1 MPLSILKASLCVS
14 PVLDEVDLYRA
25 GKHAII
31 VRFQSAIQV
40 EHMRICLLTYRGNP
54 YSGGQGIYVYY
65 LSREFRRMGHEVE
78 VIASAPLPEVS
89 KGVIL
94 HQLRSSSIYH
104 PGSSFRKNLPDVR
117 NLVDL
122 YELCASRLGIFAEPW
137 AFSFRAY
144 ARLKELSK
152 QRRFDI
158 VHDNQG
164 LGYGLLLMKRLRIP
178 VVATI
183 HHPLPIDRQADLE
196 QANEFGQ
203 RLRIRRFYSFIRMQ
217 AFVARRLDRIITV
230 SQSSAKDARRFFQV
244 PADKIRVVY
253 NGIDTEIYDGNK
265 EAGQGR
271 DGLIMVANTDDRKK
285 GVLYLLQALQLLKND
300 GAKLTIVD
308 DAARHSSYVEDV
320 GPLPSYG
327 SKLVR
332 ELNLDGMVRFT
343 GRLTREELAQHY
355 AAARIAVV
363 PSLYEGFGLPAAEA
377 MACGTPV
384 IATTGGALPEV
395 VGDAGMLVPPANA
408 SALAAAIRQLL
419 DDQQAQQRMSE
430 AGKKRVREQFN
441 WEQAARK
448 TLEVYREVLT
458 TR

>member
-1 MPLSILKASLCVS
+1 MPLSILGTGVCAI
-14 PVLDEVDLYRA
+14 PVLDEVNVCTV
-25 GKHAII
+25 GKRGII
-31 VRFQSAIQV
+31 VRFQSTIQV
-40 EHMRICLLTYRGNP
+40 EDMRICLLTYRGNP

-89 KGVIL
+89 EGVIL

-104 PGSSFRKNLPDVR
+104 PGRSFSKNLPNIR

-122 YELCASRLGIFAEPW
+122 YELCASRLGIFGEPW

-164 LGYGLLLMKRLRIP
+164 LGYGLLLMKRLGIP
-178 VVATI
+178 VIATI

-196 QANEFGQ
+196 QASGFRQ
-203 RLRIRRFYSFIRMQ
+203 RQRIRRFYSFIRMQ

-230 SQSSAKDARRFFQV
+230 SQSSAKDAMLMFNV
-244 PADKIRVVY
+244 PADKTRVVY
-253 NGIDTEIYDGNK
+253 NGIDTDIYDGNK
-265 EAGQGR
+265 EVGQNR
-271 DGLIMVANTDDRKK
+271 NGLIMVANTDDRKK
-285 GVLYLLQALQLLKND
+285 GVLYLLKALQLLKND

-308 DAARHSSYVEDV
+308 DAARHSSYIEDV

-327 SKLVR
+327 SKLVKK
-332 ELNLDGMVRFT
+332 LNLDGMVRFT
-343 GRLTREELAQHY
+343 GRLTREQLAQHY
-355 AAARIAVV
+355 ATARIAVV

-395 VGDAGMLVPPANA
+395 VGDAGMLVPPADA
-408 SALAAAIRQLL
+408 DALSAAIRQLL
-419 DDQQAQQRMSE
+419 NDQQAQQRMGE
-430 AGKKRVREQFN
+430 TGKKRVREQFN
-441 WEQAARK
+441 WEQAAGK
-448 TLEVYREVLT
+448 TLEVYREVLA

>member
-1 MPLSILKASLCVS
+1 
-14 PVLDEVDLYRA
+14 
-25 GKHAII
+25 
-31 VRFQSAIQV
+31 
-40 EHMRICLLTYRGNP
+40 
-54 YSGGQGIYVYY
+54 
-65 LSREFRRMGHEVE
+65 MGHEVE

-89 KGVIL
+89 EGIIL

-104 PGSSFRKNLPDVR
+104 PGTSFRKNLPKVR

-122 YELCASRLGIFAEPW
+122 HELCGSRLGVFAEPW

-144 ARLKELSK
+144 HKLKGLCR
-152 QRRFDI
+152 QRHFDI
-158 VHDNQG
+158 IHDNQG
-164 LGYGLLLMKRLRIP
+164 LGYGLLLMKRLKIP
-178 VVATI
+178 VIATI

-196 QANEFGQ
+196 QANGFRQ
-203 RLRIRRFYSFIRMQ
+203 RWRIKKFYSFISMQ

-230 SQSSAKDARRFFQV
+230 SQSSAKDARLFFKV
-244 PADKIRVVY
+244 PAAKLRVVY
-253 NGIDTEIYDGNK
+253 NGIDTQIYSVNE
-265 EAGQGR
+265 EASQNR
-271 DGLIMVANTDDRKK
+271 EGLIMVGNTDDRKK
-285 GVLYLLQALQLLKND
+285 GVLYLLQALQLLRED
-300 GAKLTIVD
+300 GIKLTIVD

-332 ELNLDGMVRFT
+332 KLNLDGMVHFT
-343 GRLTREELAQHY
+343 GRLAREELAKRY
-355 AAARIAVV
+355 SAAAIAVV

-395 VGDAGMLVPPANA
+395 VGNAGILVPPGNANA
-408 SALAAAIRQLL
+408 LAGAIRQLL
-419 DDQQAQQRMSE
+419 NDRQAQQQMSE

-448 TLEVYREVLT
+448 TLEVYQEVMT
-458 TR
+458 TK

>member
-1 MPLSILKASLCVS
+1 MPLSILRTSLCVTS
-14 PVLDEVDLYRA
+14 LLDEVNVCTA
-25 GKHAII
+25 GKGAII
-31 VRFQSAIQV
+31 VRFWNSTRV
-40 EHMRICLLTYRGNP
+40 KDMRICLLTYRGNP

-65 LSREFRRMGHEVE
+65 LSREFQRMGHEVE
-78 VIASAPLPEVS
+78 VIASAPLPEVNE
-89 KGVIL
+89 GVIL

-104 PGSSFRKNLPDVR
+104 PVSSFRQNLPNVR

-122 YELCASRLGIFAEPW
+122 YELCASRGGVFAEPW

-144 ARLKELSK
+144 ARLKELCR

-164 LGYGLLLMKRLRIP
+164 LGYGLLLMKRLGIP
-178 VVATI
+178 VIATI

-196 QANEFGQ
+196 QANDFSQ
-203 RLRIRRFYSFIRMQ
+203 RWRIRRFYSFIRMQ

-230 SQSSAKDARRFFQV
+230 SQSSAKDARLLFKV

-253 NGIDTEIYDGNK
+253 NGIDAEIYDGNK
-265 EAGQGR
+265 QAGQGR

-285 GVLYLLQALQLLKND
+285 GVLYLLQALQLLGDD
-300 GAKLTIVD
+300 GIRLTIVD
-308 DAARHSSYVEDV
+308 DAGRHSSYVEDV

-327 SKLVR
+327 SELVR
-332 ELNLDGMVRFT
+332 KLNLDGKVRFT
-343 GRLTREELAQHY
+343 GRLTREQLAQHY

-384 IATTGGALPEV
+384 IATKGGALPEV
-395 VGDAGMLVPPANA
+395 VGDAGMLVPPADA
-408 SALAAAIRQLL
+408 DALAAAIRQLL
-419 DDQQAQQRMSE
+419 NNEEAQQRMSE
-430 AGKKRVREQFN
+430 AGKKRVKEHFN

-458 TR
+458 TS

>member
-1 MPLSILKASLCVS
+1 
-14 PVLDEVDLYRA
+14 
-25 GKHAII
+25 
-31 VRFQSAIQV
+31 
-40 EHMRICLLTYRGNP
+40 
-54 YSGGQGIYVYY
+54 
-65 LSREFRRMGHEVE
+65 MGHEVE
-78 VIASAPLPEVS
+78 VVASAPLPEVS

-104 PGSSFRKNLPDVR
+104 PGSSFRKNFPNVR

-144 ARLKELSK
+144 ARLKELCK

-178 VVATI
+178 VIATI

-230 SQSSAKDARRFFQV
+230 SQSSAKDARLLFKV
-244 PADKIRVVY
+244 PADKIRVVH
-253 NGIDTEIYDGNK
+253 NGIDAEIYDGNK

-285 GVLYLLQALQLLKND
+285 GVLYLLQALQSLKND

-332 ELNLDGMVRFT
+332 KLNLDGMVRFT

-395 VGDAGMLVPPANA
+395 VGDAGMLVPPADA
-408 SALAAAIRQLL
+408 DALAAAIRQLL
-419 DDQQAQQRMSE
+419 DDQQAQQRMGE

>member
-1 MPLSILKASLCVS
+1 
-14 PVLDEVDLYRA
+14 
-25 GKHAII
+25 
-31 VRFQSAIQV
+31 
-40 EHMRICLLTYRGNP
+40 
-54 YSGGQGIYVYY
+54 
-65 LSREFRRMGHEVE
+65 MGHEVE

-89 KGVIL
+89 EGVIL

-104 PGSSFRKNLPDVR
+104 PGSSFRKNLPDAR
-117 NLVDL
+117 NPVDL

-144 ARLKELSK
+144 ARLKKFCK

-158 VHDNQG
+158 IHDNQG
-164 LGYGLLLMKRLRIP
+164 LGYGLLLMKRLGIP
-178 VVATI
+178 VIATI

-196 QANEFGQ
+196 QASGFRQ
-203 RLRIRRFYSFIRMQ
+203 RRRIRRFYSFIRMQ

-230 SQSSAKDARRFFQV
+230 SQSSAKDARIMFQV
-244 PADKIRVVY
+244 PAEKTRVVY
-253 NGIDTEIYDGNK
+253 NGIDTEMYDGNK
-265 EAGQGR
+265 EAGLGR
-271 DGLIMVANTDDRKK
+271 EGLIMVANTDDRKK
-285 GVLYLLQALQLLKND
+285 GVLYLLQALQLLKGD

-320 GPLPSYG
+320 GPSPSYG
-327 SKLVR
+327 SKLV
-332 ELNLDGMVRFT
+332 EKLDLDGMVHFT
-343 GRLTREELAQHY
+343 GRLTREQLAQHY
-355 AAARIAVV
+355 SAARIAVV

-395 VGDAGMLVPPANA
+395 VGDAGVLVPPADA
-408 SALAAAIRQLL
+408 DALAAAIRQLL
-419 DDQQAQQRMSE
+419 SDQQAQQRMSE

-441 WEQAARK
+441 WEQAAKK

-458 TR
+458 TG

>member
-1 MPLSILKASLCVS
+1 
-14 PVLDEVDLYRA
+14 
-25 GKHAII
+25 
-31 VRFQSAIQV
+31 
-40 EHMRICLLTYRGNP
+40 MRICLLTYRGNP

-78 VIASAPLPEVS
+78 VIAGAPLPEVS
-89 KGVIL
+89 EGVIL
-94 HQLRSSSIYH
+94 HKLRSSSIYH

-117 NLVDL
+117 NVVDL
-122 YELCASRLGIFAEPW
+122 CELCASRLGIFAEPW

-144 ARLKELSK
+144 ARLKELCK

-158 VHDNQG
+158 IHDNQG
-164 LGYGLLLMKRLRIP
+164 LGYGLLLMERLRIP
-178 VVATI
+178 VIATI

-196 QANEFGQ
+196 QAGGFRQ
-203 RLRIRRFYSFIRMQ
+203 RWRIRRFYSFIRMQ

-230 SQSSAKDARRFFQV
+230 SKSSAKDARLMFKV
-244 PADKIRVVY
+244 PDDRITVIY
-253 NGIDTEIYDGNK
+253 NGIDTEIYDGHK

-271 DGLIMVANTDDRKK
+271 NGLIMVANTDDRKK

-300 GAKLTIVD
+300 WAKLTIVD

-332 ELNLDGMVRFT
+332 EFNLDGMVRFT
-343 GRLTREELAQHY
+343 GRLTRDQLAQQY

-395 VGDAGMLVPPANA
+395 VGNAGMLVPPADA
-408 SALAAAIRQLL
+408 AALAHAIRQLL
-419 DDQQAQQRMSE
+419 KDQQAQQRMSE
-430 AGKKRVREQFN
+430 AGKKRVKEQFS
-441 WEQAARK
+441 WEQAARR
-448 TLEVYREVLT
+448 TLDVYREVLA